1 MNIDPSLILYDEI
14 FDDKEQN
21 INELLENIP
30 SDLIIKFLCYVNAL
44 LSGSDV
50 ADIKAKQIKIFK
62 KFFDRFQESL
72 KLKIITHLKDN
83 RIFFLRPFLLEFI
96 HRELIRNK
104 DIPDF
109 IDTDPQREI
118 NIFKAYL
125 LISQEVQKKYSTI
138 DEEIDRENLFA
149 QSFWPLMAYQY
160 DLDGNFNA
168 NFQLL
173 KGALY
178 LSHFKKNSQLS
189 KYYDEFIKR
198 NSCSSGMEYFLKL
211 VSFLFQAYSQN
222 EVKFICK
229 DNTDATYVHFILDR
243 IQYISDSRN
252 FLTYNGLKEHPIYE
266 AINGELYIID
276 WNFWGRKLYDGLI
289 RDFYQQ
295 TSISNEFKTFPDFLS
310 KFSKDIAEDQLFKKV
325 MGLCFCKKYC
335 EYSFDEFPTKN
346 PVDFYLRY
354 NQYIFLFEFKNN
366 YFSSGP
372 LSTGKYDSIIEEI
385 NKKMNFSKNGKKRAK
400 GIPQI
405 VRQMKEVSDIFKT
418 KDGKITRKIKIRNV
432 VIFPIIVYSDKFFG
446 MPGVNDYLNGEF
458 RKQIQGMN
466 ELNFGKIEN
475 LILISIDFFFYN
487 LKLLAGCTITDFIGQ
502 IKTFNYQ
509 IEKSKKIHSK
519 SHDQKDYLRIFRTF
533 EEINEDKKA
542 HNQLTL
548 KELFKHFDISLL

>member
-1 MNIDPSLILYDEI
+1 MNIDASLILYDEI

-21 INELLENIP
+21 INEILEDIP

-62 KFFDRFQESL
+62 KFFDRFPESL

-83 RIFFLRPFLLEFI
+83 RIFFLKPFLLEFI

-104 DIPDF
+104 AIPDF
-109 IDTDPQREI
+109 IDTDPQHEI

-125 LISQEVQKKYSTI
+125 LISQEVQKKYSTN
-138 DEEIDRENLFA
+138 DEEIDRENLFT
-149 QSFWPLMAYQY
+149 QMFWPLMAYQF

-178 LSHFKKNSQLS
+178 LSHFKKNSQFL

-198 NSCSSGMEYFLKL
+198 NGCSSGMEYFLKL

-229 DNTDATYVHFILDR
+229 NNTDATYNHFILDR

-252 FLTYNGLKEHPIYE
+252 FLTYNGLKERPFYK
-266 AINGELYIID
+266 ALDGDLYIID
-276 WNFWGRKLYDGLI
+276 WNLWGRKLYDGLI

-295 TSISNEFKTFPDFLS
+295 TSISNEFKIFPDFLAR
-310 KFSKDIAEDQLFKKV
+310 FSKDIAEDQLFKKL
-325 MGLCFCKKYC
+325 MLLCFNKKYC
-335 EYSFDEFPTKN
+335 QCLFDEFPTKN

-354 NQYIFLFEFKNN
+354 NRYIFLFEFKNN
-366 YFSSGP
+366 YFSSEP
-372 LSTGKYDSIIEEI
+372 LSIGKYGSMIDEI
-385 NKKMNFSKNGKKRAK
+385 NKKMNSSRRGKKRAK

-405 VRQMKEVSDIFKT
+405 VEQIKELSTFFKDN
-418 KDGKITRKIKIRNV
+418 DGSIPGNIKIHNM

-446 MPGVNDYLNGEF
+446 IPGVNDYLNIEF
-458 RKQIQGMN
+458 RKQIHN
-466 ELNFGKIEN
+466 LKELNFGKIEN
-475 LILISIDFFFYN
+475 IILISIDFFFYN
-487 LKLLAGCTITDFIGQ
+487 LKLLTNGTISDFINQ
-502 IKTFNYQ
+502 LKTFNSQ
-509 IEKSKKIHSK
+509 IDKSKKKHNK
-519 SHDQKDYLRIFRTF
+519 SYDQKDYLRIFRTF
-533 EEINEDKKA
+533 EEINEDKKMD
-542 HNQLTL
+542 NQLTL
-548 KELFKHFDISLL
+548 RELFKHFDISLL